1 MPMASCVRT
10 FFIGDTV
17 SCCCLDSLARR
28 AANHGRAL
36 ALAHSTAASTQLG
49 PWGMTVFRNAWFVR
63 RAASLSSLLRA
74 NLCADGISHPTSP
87 FTPYLTI
94 LRARYADAVS

>member
-1 MPMASCVRT
+1 
-10 FFIGDTV
+10 
-17 SCCCLDSLARR
+17 
-28 AANHGRAL
+28 
-36 ALAHSTAASTQLG
+36 
-49 PWGMTVFRNAWFVR
+49 MTVFRNASFVR

-74 NLCADGISHPTSP
+74 NVCTDGISHPTSP